1 MPEPRVLLATG
12 GALFCGG
19 VLVTTALVPALDE
32 PSREITSLNEG
43 RLPLVVLLGV
53 FALAALAPLGVVAWA
68 NDSLAA
74 AGLTLSATAVLLPLW
89 ASWPQLEAHWRAWAL
104 AFGPL
109 AVGGL
114 ALMARSYLGAGVA
127 AGAALLHAVAYDPF
141 RDVGC
146 ARICLEIP
154 AVVPM
159 PTSRLTLAIA
169 LALLVAAGLT
179 LASAWRRRRQFVSA
193 GVGAL
198 ALAGVAVARW
208 LAVGDAEVY
217 ADLLLLAVP
226 VPGLVAWRALV
237 GWMRTARR
245 RAAAQRLARHLSEG
259 PASLLELGASVDL
272 SLLSPGQR
280 LALQNAR
287 LAADT
292 RARLVEVQASQ
303 RRVVAA
309 ADAERQRIE
318 RDLHDGTQQ
327 RLVGVLM
334 QLSGRGLEE
343 VEQQIRE
350 VLADLRSFSHGTFPP
365 VLDEEGLAV
374 ALTELAATSD
384 ADLRLDLLLDGPVPP
399 EQGRAIYALISRL
412 ARGTVDVS
420 VGSGTSGLEVT
431 LVGCQSADLVDVG
444 DRVGALGGTLTVVA
458 GRIEG
463 RLPCGWGW
471 PTT

>member
-1 MPEPRVLLATG
+1 MPEPRVLFATG
-12 GALFCGG
+12 GALFTFG
-19 VLVTTALVPALDE
+19 VLVATAWVPALDDA
-32 PSREITSLNEG
+32 SREITSLNQG
-43 RLPLVVLLGV
+43 RLPLVVLLGI
-53 FALAALAPLGVVAWA
+53 FGLAPLAPLGVVAWA
-68 NDSLAA
+68 HDSLAA
-74 AGLTLSATAVLLPLW
+74 AGLTLSATAVLVPLW

-109 AVGGL
+109 AVAGL
-114 ALMARSYLGAGVA
+114 ALMAGSRLGAAVA
-127 AGAALLHAVAYDPF
+127 ASAALLHAVAYDPF

-159 PTSRLTLAIA
+159 STSRLA
-169 LALLVAAGLT
+169 LLTAVALLVAAGLT
-179 LASAWRRRRQFVSA
+179 LASGFRRGRQFVSA

-198 ALAGVAVARW
+198 ALAGLAVARW
-208 LAVGDAEVY
+208 LTVGNAEVY

-226 VPGLVAWRALV
+226 VPGFVALSSLV
-237 GWMRTARR
+237 GWVSTARR
-245 RAAAQRLARHLSEG
+245 RAGAQRLARQLSED
-259 PASLLELGASVDL
+259 PAALLELGASVDL
-272 SLLSPGQR
+272 SLLSAGQR

-287 LAADT
+287 LAAES

-309 ADAERQRIE
+309 ADAERRRIE

-343 VEQQIRE
+343 VEQHIRE

-374 ALTELAATSD
+374 ALTELAATSE
-384 ADLRLDLLLDGPVPP
+384 ADLRLDLRLDGPVPP

-412 ARGTVDVS
+412 AHGTVEAS
-420 VGSGTSGLEVT
+420 VVARRRGLEVT
-431 LVGCQSADLVDVG
+431 LAGCQPADLADVQ
-444 DRVGALGGTLTVVA
+444 DRFGALGGTLTVA
-458 GRIEG
+458 AERIEG
-463 RLPCGWGW
+463 WLPCAW
-471 PTT
+471 